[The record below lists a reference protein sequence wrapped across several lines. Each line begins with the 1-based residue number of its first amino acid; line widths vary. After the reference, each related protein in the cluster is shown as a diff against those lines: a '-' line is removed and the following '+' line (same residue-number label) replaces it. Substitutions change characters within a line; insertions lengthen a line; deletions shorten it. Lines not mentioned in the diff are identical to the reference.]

1 MRESVA
7 MSVENICN
15 IVFVVAFV
23 VSIHVNV
30 MISFF
35 VLLVRRNLV
44 SVLTTIKAEKMMVK
58 KKEREIRRASR
69 QNPPTFP
76 RQVWMMFGHTA
87 ASKGIRL

>member
-1 MRESVA
+1 

-23 VSIHVNV
+23 ASIHVNV

-44 SVLTTIKAEKMMVK
+44 SVLPAVKAEKVMVK
-58 KKEREIRRASR
+58 KKAEVVIIVILLQLLKPKIFFA
-69 QNPPTFP
+69 T
-76 RQVWMMFGHTA
+76 V
-87 ASKGIRL
+87 I

>member
-44 SVLTTIKAEKMMVK
+44 SVLPTIKAEKMMVK
-58 KKEREIRRASR
+58 KKEREIMRMRKTIRRRA
-69 QNPPTFP
+69 
-76 RQVWMMFGHTA
+76 
-87 ASKGIRL
+87 KKLK